1 MTLHGKTRTLL
12 TLVGAALGIAVAA
25 PQQVAA
31 QLLSGEV
38 GIESR
43 AFSSDAL
50 HPGQERHDAS
60 LVLAPELYF
69 ELGSGGVVFE
79 PFARID
85 VSDDQR
91 THFDLRSL
99 SWEGAAGNWEFKL
112 GIGRVFWGVTESQH
126 LVDIVN
132 QSDFVENPDGE
143 DKLGQPM
150 VNVGRV
156 TDYGVFELFVLPGF
170 RERTFAGVG
179 GRLRPG
185 LVVDADGV
193 GYESEDESNHID
205 LAARWSHFVGAFDLG
220 ISWFRGTSRDPR
232 FVPLMGATGPTGL
245 TQYYDLM
252 EQFGLDVQW
261 TSDAWLWKLEGI
273 TRDTDFGGRYW
284 ALTAGF
290 EYTLYQILGS
300 DADLGIVV
308 EYLGDDRGDAATT
321 AFEDDIFVGGRIA
334 ANDVTGSQLLF
345 GGIVDRGNGA
355 TFLNL
360 EGSRRLS
367 NNWTVEVQTRAFLG
381 FGDADLFYELRQDH
395 HLLLAFRRFF

>member
-1 MTLHGKTRTLL
+1 
-12 TLVGAALGIAVAA
+12 
-25 PQQVAA
+25 
-31 QLLSGEV
+31 
-38 GIESR
+38 
-43 AFSSDAL
+43 
-50 HPGQERHDAS
+50 
-60 LVLAPELYF
+60 
-69 ELGSGGVVFE
+69 
-79 PFARID
+79 
-85 VSDDQR
+85 
-91 THFDLRSL
+91 
-99 SWEGAAGNWEFKL
+99 
-112 GIGRVFWGVTESQH
+112 
-126 LVDIVN
+126 
-132 QSDFVENPDGE
+132 
-143 DKLGQPM
+143 M

-185 LVVDADGV
+185 LVVDADDV
-193 GYESEDESNHID
+193 GYESQDESNHID

-220 ISWFRGTSRDPR
+220 ASWFRGTSRDPR
-232 FVPLMGATGPTGL
+232 FMPLMGATGPTGL
-245 TQYYDLM
+245 TPYYDLM

-261 TSDAWLWKLEGI
+261 TRDAWLWKFEGI

-334 ANDVTGSQLLF
+334 ANDVAGSQLLF

-381 FGDADLFYELRQDH
+381 FEDADLFYELRQDH